1 MSVSPD
7 GVLSPASRMMDV
19 AIELAIEERSP
30 FPQHAGFVDADT
42 LHTEA
47 TMRQVA
53 EKGAA
58 VILVWPD
65 MTSQVI
71 EPEEIIG
78 ERPEPLVPYRRVGV
92 TRGPGYRPGFA
103 RKAPS

>member
-1 MSVSPD
+1 MSVSAD

-30 FPQHAGFVDADT
+30 FPQRAGFVDADT
-42 LHTEA
+42 PHTEA
-47 TMRQVA
+47 TMRKVA

-78 ERPEPLVPYRRVGV
+78 ERPEPLVLYRRVG
-92 TRGPGYRPGFA
+92 TPASTGCT
-103 RKAPS
+103 

>member
-1 MSVSPD
+1 MSVSPG
-7 GVLSPASRMMDV
+7 GVLSPASKLMDI

-30 FPQHAGFVDADT
+30 YPEHAGFVDAGT
-42 LHTEA
+42 PHTEE

-78 ERPEPLVPYRRVGV
+78 YRLEPVVPDH
-92 TRGPGYRPGFA
+92 
-103 RKAPS
+103 

>member
-7 GVLSPASRMMDV
+7 GVLSPASKQMDI
-19 AIELAIEERSP
+19 AIEIAIEERSP
-30 FPQHAGFVDADT
+30 YPEHAGFVDADT
-42 LHTEA
+42 PHTEE

-71 EPEEIIG
+71 EPEEILG
-78 ERPEPLVPYRRVGV
+78 YRPEPV
-92 TRGPGYRPGFA
+92 RP
-103 RKAPS
+103 SLH